1 MKLAVSLLFISSL
14 APGLLT
20 AAPRGDQKTITGWV
34 LDSACAF
41 TKGLDKPI
49 SRECALACAHKGS
62 PLVILQDDGS
72 IFWPIS
78 DSMPAEGQ
86 NSRLLP
92 YAGKRVTA
100 TGKVYSKS
108 NSQAVVIETI
118 SAASK

>member
-1 MKLAVSLLFISSL
+1 
-14 APGLLT
+14 
-20 AAPRGDQKTITGWV
+20 
-34 LDSACAF
+34 
-41 TKGLDKPI
+41 
-49 SRECALACAHKGS
+49 
-62 PLVILQDDGS
+62 
-72 IFWPIS
+72 
-78 DSMPAEGQ
+78 MPAEGQ